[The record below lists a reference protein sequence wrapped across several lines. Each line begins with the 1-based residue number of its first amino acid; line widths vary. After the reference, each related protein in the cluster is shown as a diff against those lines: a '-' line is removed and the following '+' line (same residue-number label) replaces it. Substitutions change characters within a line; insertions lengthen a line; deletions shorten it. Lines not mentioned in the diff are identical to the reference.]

1 MNDLSDLEQQIYST
15 WLKNDEK
22 FKETSRE
29 LGKTP
34 EYIRQVVARVKT
46 KLSKSDSIP

>member
-1 MNDLSDLEQQIYST
+1 MNDISDWEQEVYNA
-15 WLKNDEK
+15 WLKNDRK

-34 EYIRQVVARVKT
+34 EYIRQVVARVQT
-46 KLSKSDSIP
+46 KLRKKNDLE

>member
-1 MNDLSDLEQQIYST
+1 MNDVSEWEQGIYQA
-15 WLKNDEK
+15 WLKNDKK

-34 EYIRQVVARVKT
+34 EYIRQVVARVQT
-46 KLSKSDSIP
+46 KLRKSDDIR